1 MRPSPALRLALA
13 LALLAAPLAARPV
26 EVGGEEIPL
35 GPRATHLLDAAGTA
49 TVEEVLARG
58 RAGTLAPFGG
68 PVRSFGPTQ
77 AAVWLHA
84 RVTGAGEDPD
94 LAFTWDR
101 PLVDWLDLW
110 VIRAG
115 RVEHLRGG
123 LAVPSA
129 ERTIAHL
136 GLFHVA
142 RLDLS
147 PGETVDLVV
156 RAQSRRILLAEA
168 HLRPTVAVHP
178 RDLQLGGYYGLLAG
192 IMALAT
198 LLGAWSWWAL
208 RDRWSLRLTALLA
221 TFAGYI
227 GAESGLLA
235 ALWPGW
241 PRWWDAAPSVAA
253 VACAVLG
260 LAYTRAFVG
269 SQARL
274 PRLDRLAR
282 LLQWCGAPLLLLPLA
297 WPAAGAIAT
306 ILLVG
311 ATFSLMMVMGVLAVR
326 TGERPARYFLASA
339 TVISVV
345 GAVYLLALLGLGP
358 ATHVTLGGFQV
369 ALFVG
374 GVVLLLSLFDRVNVA
389 RAQARTALETQ
400 VAERTASLR
409 ETVQRLE
416 VEASERA
423 RVESALR
430 EAQERFQL
438 AFDTSPDAIAINR
451 LGDARYVAIN
461 QGFTRLTGWT
471 EADLLGRPS
480 TEMGIWADPADR
492 ARLVAGL
499 RARGRVENLEAGFT
513 YKDGKVRTGLMSA
526 AVMSLGG
533 EPHILSVTRDI
544 TDRQQAAAE
553 RDRLAE
559 QLQQAQKLEA
569 VGRLAGGVAHDFNNL
584 LTAIST
590 NASLALMDLPHDD
603 QRRQAFE
610 EILEATT
617 KASSLTRQLLAFS
630 RRQRLAPR
638 PTDLAAVL
646 AGMTTMLRRV
656 LGEQVT
662 LAVAPGPAIS
672 PVMADPGQVEQVLVN
687 LAVNARDAMPGGGR
701 IEVALE
707 EAEVPAGA
715 APAGRAPGRYGV
727 LVVRDHGLG
736 IPAEV
741 LPHVFE
747 PFFTTKRGKGTGL
760 GLATVHGI
768 AAQHGGFVDVE
779 SAPGK
784 GATFRVAFP
793 LAAGPARPHAPATP
807 VEVAF
812 PGGTETVLLAEDE
825 RSVREATRSLLE
837 RLGYRVLVAEDGL
850 AAEALACAEGTAF
863 DLLLTDVVM
872 PRLDGRAL
880 AERLRARFPGLPVVL
895 MSGYS
900 QDLLE
905 RAPAPGDE
913 VRLVAKPYEP
923 ARLAEALREALDG
936 RARG

>member
-1 MRPSPALRLALA
+1 MRSPSAPRLALA
-13 LALLAAPLAARPV
+13 LALLAAPLAARPLQV
-26 EVGGEEIPL
+26 GAEEVQV
-35 GPRATHLLDAAGTA
+35 GPAATHLLDPGGAATM
-49 TVEEVLARG
+49 EEVLDQA
-58 RAGTLAPFGG
+58 RAGALAPFGG

-77 AAVWLHA
+77 AALWLHV
-84 RVTGAGEDPD
+84 RVTGAAGGPD

-101 PLVDWLDLW
+101 PMVDWLDLW
-110 VIRAG
+110 VVRAG
-115 RVEHLRGG
+115 GVEHLRGG

-129 ERTIAHL
+129 ERTIVHQGPFHL
-136 GLFHVA
+136 A
-142 RLDLS
+142 RIRLA
-147 PGETVDLVV
+147 PGEPVELLVRV
-156 RAQSRRILLAEA
+156 QARRVLLAEA
-168 HLRPTVAVHP
+168 HLRPTGGFHL
-178 RDLQLGGYYGLLAG
+178 RDLQLGGYFGLLAG

-198 LLGAWSWWAL
+198 LLGAWSWWTL

-227 GAESGLLA
+227 GAEGGLLA
-235 ALWPGW
+235 AVWPDW
-241 PRWWDAAPSVAA
+241 PRWWDAAPSLVAL
-253 VACAVLG
+253 ACAFLG
-260 LAYTRAFVG
+260 LAYTRAFLTSEV
-269 SQARL
+269 RF

-282 LLQWCGAPLLLLPLA
+282 MLQWTGMAAALLPFP
-297 WPAAGAIAT
+297 WPAAGA
-306 ILLVG
+306 VG
-311 ATFSLMMVMGVLAVR
+311 AILVVAATFGLMLLMGLLAVR
-326 TGERPARYFLASA
+326 TGERPARFFLASA
-339 TVISVV
+339 AVIAVV
-345 GAVYLLALLGLGP
+345 GFFYLLALLGLGP
-358 ATHVTLGGFQV
+358 ANHVTLGGFQV
-369 ALFVG
+369 ALFLG
-374 GVVLLLSLFDRVNVA
+374 GVVLLLSLFDRVNEA

-423 RVESALR
+423 RVEAALR

-451 LGDARYVAIN
+451 LLDARYVAIN

-480 TEMGIWADPADR
+480 TELGIWADPADR

-559 QLQQAQKLEA
+559 ELQQAQKLEA

-584 LTAIST
+584 LTAINT
-590 NASLALMDLPHDD
+590 NASLALMDLPQDD
-603 QRRQAFE
+603 PSRGPFE

-617 KASSLTRQLLAFS
+617 RASSLTRQLLAFS
-630 RRQRLAPR
+630 RRQRIAPR

-646 AGMTTMLRRV
+646 AGMATLLRRV

-662 LAVAPGPAIS
+662 LALAPGPAIP

-687 LAVNARDAMPGGGR
+687 LAVNARDAMPEGGR
-701 IEVALE
+701 IEVTLE
-707 EAEVPAGA
+707 EAEVPAGDVT
-715 APAGRAPGRYGV
+715 AGRVPGRYGV
-727 LVVRDHGLG
+727 LSVRDNGQG
-736 IPAEV
+736 IPADV

-747 PFFTTKRGKGTGL
+747 PFFTTKHGKGTGL
-760 GLATVHGI
+760 GLATVYGI
-768 AAQHGGFVDVE
+768 ATQHGGFVDVG
-779 SAPGK
+779 SQPGQ

-793 LAAGPARPHAPATP
+793 VAAAPAQP
-807 VEVAF
+807 LAPAFSAEVAF
-812 PGGTETVLLAEDE
+812 PGGTETILLAEDE
-825 RSVREATRSLLE
+825 PKVREATRALLA
-837 RLGYRVLVAEDGL
+837 RLGYTVVVAEDGL
-850 AAEALACAEGTAF
+850 AAEALAAARAGRF

-872 PRLDGRAL
+872 PGLDGRAL
-880 AERLRARFPGLPVVL
+880 AERLRAGRPDLPVVL
-895 MSGYS
+895 MSGYA
-900 QDLLE
+900 QDVLE
-905 RAPAPGDE
+905 RTAAPDDRTLLILKPFEPG
-913 VRLVAKPYEP
+913 
-923 ARLAEALREALDG
+923 RLAEALRAALAG
-936 RARG
+936 RAG